1 MHTRQ
6 VILKGLGAGFSSM
19 YFAMEEF
26 FLGLL
31 GSNKQFD
38 QPGFDAAINNRKH
51 PATISFRTR
60 VRCLLEMLRIAT
72 VSTAVILFSNVV
84 RVALEPVLNILCT
97 RSGFSRDVYLVKDA
111 NITLTV
117 SLPHCSAGRPCE
129 PRHRGAPRASAPAC
143 RADGRRTSNQ
153 RCDTAGAFY
162 REGPAARHAAGRTFW
177 IVVGICQYNSIP
189 LLLVIIFH
197 CVGRAARARA
207 PRLRGTC
214 RC

>member
-1 MHTRQ
+1 MPGMHTRQ

-84 RVALEPVLNILCT
+84 RVALEPVLNFLCT
-97 RSGFSRDVYLVKDA
+97 RSGFSPDVYLVKSA

-117 SLPHCSAGRPCE
+117 SLPHCSAGRPS
-129 PRHRGAPRASAPAC
+129 PMRAETS
-143 RADGRRTSNQ
+143 RRTPSE
-153 RCDTAGAFY
+153 CAGMQ
-162 REGPAARHAAGRTFW
+162 G
-177 IVVGICQYNSIP
+177 
-189 LLLVIIFH
+189 
-197 CVGRAARARA
+197 
-207 PRLRGTC
+207 
-214 RC
+214 